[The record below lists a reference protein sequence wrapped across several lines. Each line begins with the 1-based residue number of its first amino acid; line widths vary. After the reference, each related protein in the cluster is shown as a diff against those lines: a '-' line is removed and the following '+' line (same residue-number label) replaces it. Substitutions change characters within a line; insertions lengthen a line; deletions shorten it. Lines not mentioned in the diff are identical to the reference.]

1 MIDFDKQEHSANDPL
16 PHVFA
21 HQRRILVEKAT
32 NELLKAEE
40 KEPLC
45 DRIAQNMA
53 DVEA

>member
-21 HQRRILVEKAT
+21 LRKRILVEKAT

-40 KEPLC
+40 NTP
-45 DRIAQNMA
+45 DRRERLFQ
-53 DVEA
+53 DVEV